1 LAPLKQEAKEGNTN
15 MSLMIEMAHGFDA
28 QGMIPQGLS
37 CDPPPL
43 RRTSLHDIQIRA
55 YRIHQKH
62 GGVYGGYTLDE
73 WLEAE
78 HELDE
83 EHRGKRN
90 KKEQLH

>member
-1 LAPLKQEAKEGNTN
+1 
-15 MSLMIEMAHGFDA
+15 MISMIERAHGFDA
-28 QGMIPQGLS
+28 QRMILQDLS
-37 CDPPPL
+37 YDPPAP
-43 RRTSLHDIQIRA
+43 RRTSLHDIEIRA

-83 EHRGKRN
+83 EHRGERS
-90 KKEQLH
+90 KKEQVH